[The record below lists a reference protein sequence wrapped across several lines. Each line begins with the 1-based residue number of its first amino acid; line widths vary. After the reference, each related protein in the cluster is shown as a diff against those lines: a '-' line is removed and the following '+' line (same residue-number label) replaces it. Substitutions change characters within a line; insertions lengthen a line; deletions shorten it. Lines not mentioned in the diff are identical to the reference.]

1 VHGQVTYTIHYAH
14 DETGH
19 PTYTHTR
26 TIVSKGVHVQVQS
39 MAFATQL
46 RPIDDSVGVD
56 KEAVSR
62 VNEEVPVRT

>member
-1 VHGQVTYTIHYAH
+1 MKQAILL
-14 DETGH
+14 
-19 PTYTHTR
+19 THTR

-62 VNEEVPVRT
+62 VKEEVPVRT